1 LKLRIENL
9 AVERGGRAVLSNVTH
24 SFVGGEAVLLLG
36 PNGSG
41 KTTLLR
47 AIAGLLKPVQGV
59 IVLDRDIDGE
69 DLTVGEQCH
78 LVGHANA
85 VKPGLTVEENL
96 VFWSHFLDA
105 SPSKERGNERGDPR
119 AGGEVG
125 GDRRASSLARFELAE
140 LANIP
145 ARFLSAGQAR
155 RLGLARLLLAAR
167 PIWLLDEPTVSL
179 DAASTKL
186 LAREIDLHVANGGL
200 VIAATHLPLGLASY
214 RELHIG
220 KSAPV
225 RITHSGAAA
234 GAGS

>member
-9 AVERGGRAVLSNVTH
+9 AVERGGRAVISNVTH

-47 AIAGLLKPVQGV
+47 AIAGLLKPVQGT
-59 IVLDRDIDGE
+59 IALDYKVDGE

-78 LVGHANA
+78 LMGHANA
-85 VKPGLTVEENL
+85 VKPGLTVEEN
-96 VFWSHFLDA
+96 VAFWAGFFG
-105 SPSKERGNERGDPR
+105 RGGSADR
-119 AGGEVG
+119 A
-125 GDRRASSLARFELAE
+125 RSSLERLELTQ
-140 LANIP
+140 LADIP
-145 ARFLSAGQAR
+145 ARFLSAGQTR

-186 LAREIDLHVANGGL
+186 LAREIDQHVAQGGL
-200 VIAATHLPLGLASY
+200 AIAATHLPLGLASY
-214 RELHIG
+214 REVHVG
-220 KSAPV
+220 KSAQLQVTDPGLAV
-225 RITHSGAAA
+225 GAAT
-234 GAGS
+234 